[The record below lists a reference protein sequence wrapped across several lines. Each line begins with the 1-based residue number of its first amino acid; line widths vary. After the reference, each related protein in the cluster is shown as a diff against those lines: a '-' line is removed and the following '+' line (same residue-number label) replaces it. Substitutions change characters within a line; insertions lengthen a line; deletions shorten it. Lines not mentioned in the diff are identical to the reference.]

1 MPSVKAIEPPLD
13 IANVMHSAAFYADM
27 LGFAI
32 GTLWPDD
39 SPQFAILNR
48 DGQHLQL
55 SRRERAPQFLYR
67 ILTPPSGLMSRESQI
82 CIPPEGKGEDR
93 VGTGSVLLP
102 ALEFAFKDPDGH
114 LVILPEVTHDPPTR
128 EEAFWLYGYSSIH

>member
-13 IANVMHSAAFYADM
+13 VANVMHSAAFYADM

-55 SRRERAPQFLYR
+55 SRA
-67 ILTPPSGLMSRESQI
+67 RESTSVPVSHPNTTVWLDVAG
-82 CIPPEGKGEDR
+82 IPD
-93 VGTGSVLLP
+93 
-102 ALEFAFKDPDGH
+102 
-114 LVILPEVTHDPPTR
+114 
-128 EEAFWLYGYSSIH
+128 LYST